1 MRYVSVCIENASWYF
16 NPELSRGQLTTL
28 SNNVARHFPDK
39 LLLSMI
45 SEHQETE
52 IFSGK
57 YLLKSDGLI
66 GWEAEGAVAQSQKSL
81 LLPRMRLGQD
91 RFTSAEILVAFPLK
105 RPNAL
110 TLRQEIEIC

>member
-1 MRYVSVCIENASWYF
+1 MRYMSVCMENASWYF
-16 NPELSRGQLTTL
+16 NPGLSRGQLTTL
-28 SNNVARHFPDK
+28 SNNVARHFPHK

-66 GWEAEGAVAQSQKSL
+66 GWEEEGVVAQSQKSFTIAKNEAGT
-81 LLPRMRLGQD
+81 GQVH
-91 RFTSAEILVAFPLK
+91 L
-105 RPNAL
+105 
-110 TLRQEIEIC
+110 C